1 MDQRLP
7 IRLTAEQRNGPGSYA
22 YMSEKRLVGKQDH
35 FIADVQD
42 LVSAAWTDAEIA
54 DPDFSFSVE
63 TVVEADELANP
74 GIITYCDLDWNDFKE
89 TGKQMGWAVGRQA
102 ADDTIS
108 LKTYKEPVPAEA
120 PPAEPPL
127 QKPAPSPAPKRR
139 GRK

>member
-22 YMSEKRLVGKQDH
+22 YMAEKRLVGMQDH
-35 FIADVQD
+35 FIADVRD
-42 LVSAAWTDAEIA
+42 LVSA

-63 TVVEADELANP
+63 TVVDADELANP
-74 GIITYCDLDWNDFKE
+74 GIITYCEPDWNDFKE

-102 ADDTIS
+102 ADDTIF
-108 LKTYKEPVPAEA
+108 LKKYKEPVPAEA
-120 PPAEPPL
+120 PPPPAEPPLVL